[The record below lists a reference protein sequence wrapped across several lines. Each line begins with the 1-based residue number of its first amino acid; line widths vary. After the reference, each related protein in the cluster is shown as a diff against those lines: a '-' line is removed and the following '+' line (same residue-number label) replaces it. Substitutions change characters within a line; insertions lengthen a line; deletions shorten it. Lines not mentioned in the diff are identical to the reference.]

1 MRPLF
6 FLICFLFMGTTL
18 FSQTLFTKSKPVV
31 TSKVKI
37 ETVKDS
43 TIKNKF
49 VQINLKGQKG
59 FAIDMVQIIEQ
70 VARTEESVILF
81 YKDSKVVQKILV
93 PFWIKHLIPTAEI
106 FDLNKDGI
114 PDLKCRIFTG
124 GNGTA
129 ALLNYKVFLISQQSK
144 YRVLSFVDFSS
155 EKEYD
160 INGDGIAEIIGCST
174 TNYNGHNYWIFNL
187 YNWVNNTLQTVSKTY
202 DYPIWTMVD
211 NKTNKVI
218 AKDIPADIRMTTL
231 RAFPNE
237 YFVK

>member
-1 MRPLF
+1 MRKIILLHLAV
-6 FLICFLFMGTTL
+6 LISATI
-18 FSQTLFTKSKPVV
+18 FSQTIFTKSKPVV
-31 TSKVKI
+31 YSKTKI

-43 TIKNKF
+43 AIKNKL

-59 FAIDMVQIIEQ
+59 FAIDMIQIIEQ

-81 YKDSKVVQKILV
+81 YKDAKIVQKILV
-93 PFWIKHLIPTAEI
+93 PFGIKQLIPTAEI

-114 PDLKCRIFTG
+114 SDLKFRIHVTDKSKD
-124 GNGTA
+124 

-160 INGDGIAEIIGCST
+160 INGDGIPEIIGCST
-174 TNYNGHNYWIFNL
+174 TNYNGQNYWVFNL
-187 YNWVNNTLQTVSKTY
+187 YNWVNNTLKSVSKEY
-202 DYPIWTMVD
+202 SYPFWTIVD

-218 AKDIPADIRMTTL
+218 AKDIPADIRLSTL
-231 RAFPNE
+231 RTFPNE

>member
-1 MRPLF
+1 MPRLF
-6 FLICFLFMGTTL
+6 LLICTLLFGSTV
-18 FSQTLFTKSKPVV
+18 FSQTLFTKSKPIVY
-31 TSKVKI
+31 TKATI
-37 ETVKDS
+37 A
-43 TIKNKF
+43 TIKDTSVK
-49 VQINLKGQKG
+49 LKVIKIDLKAQKG
-59 FAIDMVQIIEQ
+59 FNIDSVVVMEQ
-70 VARTEESVILF
+70 KARLEESLIFF

-93 PFWIKHLIPTAEI
+93 PFWIKNVIPIAE
-106 FDLNKDGI
+106 FADFNKDGI
-114 PDLKCRIFTG
+114 PDIKFRIRTIEK
-124 GNGTA
+124 GTT
-129 ALLNYKVFLISQQSK
+129 ALLNYKVFLFSQQSK
-144 YRVLSFVDFSS
+144 YRVMSFVDFSS

-160 INGDGIAEIIGCST
+160 INGDGIPEIIGCST
-174 TNYNGHNYWIFNL
+174 TNYNGKNYWVFNL